1 MHPLTF
7 LLSMPMLSR
16 FSFVVDETTRESS
29 YRLSDTSTRGCTE
42 AQSRSYQSD
51 SASHIAARQ
60 YVRTDGG
67 RDDRVSHHRR
77 ARDRGTDALCGDS
90 RCHSDPGTNCSA
102 YGLSRARS
110 HTLSNAR
117 T

>member
-29 YRLSDTSTRGCTE
+29 HGLSDTSTRGRTE

-51 SASHIAARQ
+51 PASHTAARHH
-60 YVRTDGG
+60 VRTNDV
-67 RDDRVSHHRR
+67 RNDRVSHHRR
-77 ARDRGTDALCGDS
+77 ALNRRTDALCGDS
-90 RCHSDPGTNCSA
+90 SGHSDPGTNCSA
-102 YGLSRARS
+102 FRRACARS
-110 HTLSNAR
+110 YT
-117 T
+117 